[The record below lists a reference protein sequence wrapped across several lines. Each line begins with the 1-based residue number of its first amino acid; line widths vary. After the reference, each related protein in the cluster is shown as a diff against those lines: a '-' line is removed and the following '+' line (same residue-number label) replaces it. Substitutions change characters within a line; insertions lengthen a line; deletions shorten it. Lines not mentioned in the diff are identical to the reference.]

1 MWAARSSRNRCPW
14 QHLTSAKSYPQPAA
28 NFAAATYS
36 WARSSDSALVN
47 TGPSSVLPSRASM
60 MGVAEGDAGA
70 GPVVWL
76 GRGVS
81 PRMGQLQ
88 TRDRIVGGP
97 VPLTMRLFE
106 RGEVCCQGLF
116 IRPAVVELI
125 GVGAPIATDCFRLPA
140 PDQLSPREAKVVQ
153 GRRTRSVG
161 FPCGLP
167 SLPSMGWVV
176 KRLPTLRP

>member
-1 MWAARSSRNRCPW
+1 
-14 QHLTSAKSYPQPAA
+14 
-28 NFAAATYS
+28 
-36 WARSSDSALVN
+36 
-47 TGPSSVLPSRASM
+47 